1 MRKKRRAYNLG
12 SERYADAPSTE
23 KRYLFVRRG
32 GGRGRECR
40 LDVDVLWGAL
50 CKQAGGFGMKP
61 R

>member
-32 GGRGRECR
+32 GERGRECR
-40 LDVDVLWGAL
+40 LDVDVLWVL
-50 CKQAGGFGMKP
+50 CAN
-61 R
+61 RREDLV